1 MCKSII
7 ENYKNLEKIHQ
18 NERNKSRS
26 IYFYLIGIS
35 LFIIGSVINLY
46 IYDSSSFEDINF
58 INGILNDLKKTPI
71 LDLVLKDT
79 YDRPDYD
86 CECKEDNKIEITKGD
101 CSEEKKRLN
110 CDTFYIIKR
119 DFNKYRNKIFYVKR
133 DRRRYYD
140 SDKNMIVPKN
150 KKCPKG
156 KKQCGI
162 LDSLGNIL
170 CLNDNELCPLN
181 DIIINNLKTM
191 KDYKSQELNE
201 GKYIHTNKSI
211 KNPIISDLAI
221 FQKDP
226 CFYSQEY
233 VWETFMPN
241 ERGKGSGC
249 KKSKD
254 RKDERYKYLD
264 TYNLSLL
271 YDENFI
277 YNWYLD
283 EITPKK
289 KNLFMTLKFI
299 FFIEIILD

>member
-1 MCKSII
+1 MF
-7 ENYKNLEKIHQ
+7 
-18 NERNKSRS
+18 RR
-26 IYFYLIGIS
+26 
-35 LFIIGSVINLY
+35 
-46 IYDSSSFEDINF
+46 
-58 INGILNDLKKTPI
+58 
-71 LDLVLKDT
+71 
-79 YDRPDYD
+79 
-86 CECKEDNKIEITKGD
+86 
-101 CSEEKKRLN
+101 KKRLN
-110 CDTFYIIKR
+110 CDTFHIIKR

-201 GKYIHTNKSI
+201 GKYIHFTNKSI

-277 YNWYLD
+277 YIWHLD
-283 EITPKK
+283 EMTPEKK
-289 KNLFMTLKFI
+289 KSFYDSKIYLFYRNYIGLDYKLLNESKIKNVYYEFYNLREAKEEDFI
-299 FFIEIILD
+299 QGYQIN